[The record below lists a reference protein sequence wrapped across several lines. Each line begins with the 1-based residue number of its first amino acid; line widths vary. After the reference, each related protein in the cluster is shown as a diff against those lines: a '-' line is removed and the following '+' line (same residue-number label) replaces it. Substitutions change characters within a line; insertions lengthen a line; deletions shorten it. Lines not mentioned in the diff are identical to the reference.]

1 MSVEKNDS
9 TKTEAVS
16 AQGRGTGSVVKLKK
30 VATEIT
36 EKSAARTRPKTRRRR
51 LLALSFALLVA
62 LPALLGTYYFALVAS
77 DRYVSGAGFS
87 VRGMDAGGGMDV
99 LGAFTGLAST
109 GSTTSDS
116 YIVLK
121 YLESRDL
128 LDRLQKDFDLRG
140 IYGAENIDYLSRM
153 EPDLLIEEV
162 IDYWE
167 GMITTSYDSTS
178 GIITFEVEAFDPV
191 SAERVAK
198 LVLQYVQDLVNRLSV
213 KARQDSVRFAESEVV
228 RSETRL
234 RDALQQLRLFREQE
248 QSINPAAS
256 AQLQIELIGALETQL
271 VDIRAR
277 MSALGESIDQDAP
290 SMTALRRQAEA
301 LEVQIA
307 EKMKGLS
314 NSSLQT
320 KAGATL
326 SGQLAEYESLEV
338 EKEFGQQAYASAL
351 SSLEQARMEADR
363 QQRYLAVYSYPSLP
377 EDSLY
382 PRRVLSVVMLIIVLT
397 SLWGIGTMIVYS
409 VRDHLS

>member
-1 MSVEKNDS
+1 
-9 TKTEAVS
+9 
-16 AQGRGTGSVVKLKK
+16 
-30 VATEIT
+30 
-36 EKSAARTRPKTRRRR
+36 
-51 LLALSFALLVA
+51 LLVA
-62 LPALLGTYYFALVAS
+62 LPALLGTYYFALVAT

-116 YIVLK
+116 YIVLN

-128 LDRLQKDFDLRG
+128 LDRLQEDFDVRRF
-140 IYGAENIDYLSRM
+140 YGEEKIDYISRM
-153 EPDLLIEEV
+153 GDDLMIEEV
-162 IDYWE
+162 VEYWE
-167 GMITTSYDSTS
+167 GMIATTYDSTS
-178 GIITFEVEAFDPV
+178 GIITIEVEAFEPEN
-191 SAERVAK
+191 AERVAT
-198 LVLQYVQDLVNRLSV
+198 LVLQYVQDLVNRLSE

-234 RDALQQLRLFREQE
+234 RDALQELRVFREQE

-277 MSALGESIDQDAP
+277 MAALGESIDQDAP
-290 SMTALRRQAEA
+290 SMSALRRQAEA
-301 LEVQIA
+301 LEAQIA

-377 EDSLY
+377 EDALY
-382 PRRVLSVVMLIIVLT
+382 PRRILSIVMLIVVLT
-397 SLWGIGTMIVYS
+397 SIWGIGTLIVYS